1 MSTTDKKISIV
12 TVNYNGCE
20 DTCQMLESLRANV
33 SYPYEVIVVDNGSRC
48 DEAAVIAARFPGVVA
63 VRSEENLGFAG
74 GNNLG
79 FKKATGD
86 YILLLNNDT
95 LVRDDSF
102 RYLVEKLDSSPRIG
116 AVCPKIRF
124 AFAPEHIQFAG
135 YTPLSRITLRNDLIG
150 FDCPDDGRFDVPAAT
165 PYAHGAAMMV
175 KREVL
180 ERVGDMPEM
189 YFLYYE
195 ELDWSTRITEAGYEI
210 WYEPRSTVFHKESAS
225 TGRTSP
231 LKTYYLSRNRLLY
244 AWRNRKGAEKYLG
257 IAYQL
262 AVAAP
267 KNSLQCLLKGK
278 PGLAGAVWRGCGAFF
293 RLQSKTDRRS

>member
-1 MSTTDKKISIV
+1 MSTTDRKISIV

-20 DTCQMLESLRANV
+20 DTCRMLESLQANV
-33 SYPYEVIVVDNGSRC
+33 SSPYEVIVVDNGSRR
-48 DEAAVIAARFPGVVA
+48 DEAAVIAARFPQVIA
-63 VRSEENLGFAG
+63 VRSEKNLGFAG

-79 FKKATGD
+79 FKKAAGA

-95 LVRDDSF
+95 EVKDDTLH
-102 RYLVEKLDSSPRIG
+102 YLVERLDSSPRIG

-124 AFAPEHIQFAG
+124 AFGAEHIQFAG
-135 YTPLSRITLRNDLIG
+135 YTPLSRFTLRNDLVG
-150 FDCPDDGRFDVPAAT
+150 FDYPDDGRFDIPAAT

-180 ERVGDMPEM
+180 DRVGDMPEV

-195 ELDWSTRITEAGYEI
+195 ELDWSVRISEAGYEI

-244 AWRNRKGAEKYLG
+244 AWRNRRGAERYVS

-262 AVAAP
+262 ALAAP
-267 KNSLQCLLKGK
+267 KNSLQYLLKGK
-278 PGLAGAVWRGCGAFF
+278 PALAGAVWRGCGAFF
-293 RLQSKTDRRS
+293 RIEPKTDRKP